1 MAGGQHRGGAPPGA
15 PLTPHAL
22 AHSLTAICV
31 EKLSST
37 ATCVPEYK
45 VPIACMNKIISAS
58 YVRFVMKFRGMTVLL
73 YDEFSTR
80 SDVLISVGYVGYT
93 RLLMRTVPS
102 SEGRV

>member
-1 MAGGQHRGGAPPGA
+1 
-15 PLTPHAL
+15 
-22 AHSLTAICV
+22 
-31 EKLSST
+31 
-37 ATCVPEYK
+37 
-45 VPIACMNKIISAS
+45 MNQIISAS
-58 YVRFVMKFRGMTVLL
+58 YVRFVMKFRGMTVFL

>member
-1 MAGGQHRGGAPPGA
+1 M
-15 PLTPHAL
+15 
-22 AHSLTAICV
+22 
-31 EKLSST
+31 
-37 ATCVPEYK
+37 
-45 VPIACMNKIISAS
+45 
-58 YVRFVMKFRGMTVLL
+58 FL